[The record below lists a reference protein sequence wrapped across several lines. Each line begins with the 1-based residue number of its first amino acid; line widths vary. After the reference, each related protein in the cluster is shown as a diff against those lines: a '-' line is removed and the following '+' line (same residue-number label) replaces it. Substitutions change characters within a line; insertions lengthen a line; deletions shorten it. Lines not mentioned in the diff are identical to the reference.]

1 MFAAGI
7 DIGSTA
13 SKAVI
18 LDENGQVKAKAT
30 VPIGTGTAGPER
42 VFGQVMELAGIA
54 RDDVAWITATGYGR
68 FSFEGI
74 NDQKS
79 ELSCHA
85 KGISHLLPGT
95 RTIIDIG
102 GQDIKVMRIGD
113 KGQLLNFVM
122 NDKCAAGT
130 GRFLDT
136 MAKVLDVEVSALS
149 GLSFQ
154 ADEPAEIS
162 STCTVFAE
170 SEVISKLAAKMSL
183 ENIAAGIHKSVA
195 RRVASLVQRV
205 GIQPEVAM
213 SGGVALN
220 SGLVRSLEEEVRCH
234 IKVHEDC
241 QLAGALGA
249 ALFALHNMRS
259 CESHTG

>member
-18 LDENGQVKAKAT
+18 LAADGGIAAKAI
-30 VPIGTGTAGPER
+30 VPIGTGTVGPAR
-42 VFGQVMELAGIA
+42 VFAQALEKAGIT
-54 RDDVAWITATGYGR
+54 RDDIQWITATGYGR

-85 KGISHLLPGT
+85 RGIAHLLPAT
-95 RTIIDIG
+95 RTIVDIG
-102 GQDIKVMRIGD
+102 GQDIKVMRING
-113 KGQLLNFVM
+113 KGMLLNFVM

-136 MAKVLDVEVSALS
+136 MAKVLDVEVTDLS
-149 GLSFQ
+149 DLSFQ
-154 ADEPAEIS
+154 ADEAAEIS

-170 SEVISKLAAKMSL
+170 SELAANIRL
-183 ENIAAGIHKSVA
+183 ENIVSGIHKSVA
-195 RRVASLVQRV
+195 RRVASLVQRC

-220 SGLVRSLEEEVRCH
+220 KGLVHSLEEE
-234 IKVHEDC
+234 IKHPIQVHEDC

-249 ALFALHNMRS
+249 ALYALGSMRS
-259 CESHTG
+259 A